1 MKWYEWYIKCV
12 TTDYFK
18 FQGRARRKEYWMFT
32 LFSFIIY
39 MILFIIFA
47 KIMSLPKGYM
57 ITAAIYTLAVFFP
70 TLAVTIRRLHDTNR
84 SGWWSLLVIIP
95 VIGILILLIFML
107 LDSTPSNNNYG
118 ENPKEQQYIV

>member
-12 TTDYFK
+12 TTDYFN

-70 TLAVTIRRLHDTNR
+70 TLAVTIRRLHDINR
-84 SGWWSLLVIIP
+84 SGWWYLLNFIPLIGGLIIF
-95 VIGILILLIFML
+95 IFLL
-107 LDSTPSNNNYG
+107 LDSTPGDNNYG
-118 ENPKEQQYIV
+118 ENPKI

>member
-39 MILFIIFA
+39 MILSIIFEN
-47 KIMSLPKGYM
+47 IMSSPAGYT
-57 ITAAIYTLAVFFP
+57 ITSTIYSLAIFIPSFS
-70 TLAVTIRRLHDTNR
+70 VTVRRLHDTNR
-84 SGWWSLLVIIP
+84 SGWWSLLAFIP

-107 LDSTPSNNNYG
+107 LDSTPSDNNYG

>member
-39 MILFIIFA
+39 MILFIFFE
-47 KIMSLPKGYM
+47 KIMSSPDGYT
-57 ITAAIYTLAVFFP
+57 ITGAIYSLAVFLP
-70 TLAVTIRRLHDTNR
+70 TLGVSVRRLHDINR
-84 SGWWSLLVIIP
+84 SGWWFLLSFIP
-95 VIGILILLIFML
+95 LIGGLILLIFMV
-107 LDSTPSNNNYG
+107 LDSTPGDNNYG
-118 ENPKEQQYIV
+118 ENPKAQQYIV